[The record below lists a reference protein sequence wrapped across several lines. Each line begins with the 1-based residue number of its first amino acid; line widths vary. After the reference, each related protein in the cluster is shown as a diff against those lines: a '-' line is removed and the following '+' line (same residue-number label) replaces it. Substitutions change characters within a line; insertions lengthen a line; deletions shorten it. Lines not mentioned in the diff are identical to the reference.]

1 MKYEKRLV
9 KAVGKRVAT
18 RRLAQGLTQ
27 DELARKLG
35 VSNAHV
41 SYLERGERG
50 PSLYMLHKLARVLGT
65 SVGRLVP
72 DKV

>member
-1 MKYEKRLV
+1 MKIEKRLV
-9 KAVGKRVAT
+9 KAVGKRVQA
-18 RRLAQGLTQ
+18 RRLAAGLTQ
-27 DELARKLG
+27 DQLARKLG

-50 PSLYMLHKLARVLGT
+50 PSLHMLHKLAKTLRT
-65 SVGRLVP
+65 TVGRLVP

>member
-9 KAVGKRVAT
+9 KAVGKRVST
-18 RRLAQGLTQ
+18 RRLALGLTQ

-50 PSLYMLHKLARVLGT
+50 PSLYMLHKLASVLGT
-65 SVGRLVP
+65 TVGKLVP
-72 DKV
+72 NKV